1 MPACEPQSKGFL
13 TACARP
19 AATHRSPLRASSRGS
34 RPRCRELPSIE
45 ESIALQNRA
54 APSVAEVAT
63 RGWFSVCKPLAVCSA
78 LVVCLVSAHAQAGP
92 LEEAANYTGVELY
105 QEHCAS
111 CHGEHAHGDG
121 PVAPSLRVAVPDL
134 TKISARQGGTFPVDR
149 VRSVIDGRTPLA
161 PHGTRNMPVWG
172 WAFRAST
179 TNTGPQAEYRTQAL
193 IGLLVDYLRS
203 IQQK

>member
-1 MPACEPQSKGFL
+1 MVL
-13 TACARP
+13 
-19 AATHRSPLRASSRGS
+19 
-34 RPRCRELPSIE
+34 LP
-45 ESIALQNRA
+45 
-54 APSVAEVAT
+54 PVVEVARRRFPT
-63 RGWFSVCKPLAVCSA
+63 SRRPLAVCA
-78 LVVCLVSAHAQAGP
+78 TLIACLVSAHAHAGQ
-92 LEEAANYTGVELY
+92 LEDLANYTGVELY

-121 PVAPSLRVAVPDL
+121 PVALSLRVAVPDL
-134 TKISARQGGTFPVDR
+134 TRIAARQGGTFPVDR

-179 TNTGPQAEYRTQAL
+179 TNTGAQAEYRTQAL